1 MNFKTSTKLLKIRK
15 VLEQYVRISD
25 LTTLWYNQIHRKT
38 NVNLVDIT
46 SSQVGLQT
54 KRKDYQD
61 VV

>member
-1 MNFKTSTKLLKIRK
+1 LKIRK
-15 VLEQYVRISD
+15 VLEQYVQISD
-25 LTTLWYNQIHRKT
+25 LTTLWFNQIHRKT
-38 NVNLVDIT
+38 NVNFVDIT